1 MPYFGVIQE
10 IWELDYGEFR
20 VSIFKCNWVNGN
32 VGVHQDKMG
41 FTLVDHQKVSNKD
54 EPFIMAAQVRQV
66 FYVQDPSD
74 SRWSVVLQGKTS
86 GIPYHINASTLDV
99 NEMPTFSPQM
109 PSINAKNKEDY
120 VHANHNDDDEGLWEN
135 MPT

>member
-1 MPYFGVIQE
+1 M
-10 IWELDYGEFR
+10 
-20 VSIFKCNWVNGN
+20 
-32 VGVHQDKMG
+32 
-41 FTLVDHQKVSNKD
+41 
-54 EPFIMAAQVRQV
+54 